1 MEQKVSGSN
10 PSLASR
16 RLGNFFNLVEMVPV
30 LESEKTIGSER
41 RGMGSAFCML
51 CPNYTGPL
59 TFTARKVTR
68 LKETSTFITSF
79 FFCGWGG
86 GGGWPFL
93 RGNNICGFLFVSF
106 DKVHVTFHKG
116 VVLEKRICSY
126 IGKFSF
132 RKRGKKENTRVAS
145 PECVPVH
152 FNISSI

>member
-86 GGGWPFL
+86 GGVAIFKGQQHLWISFCFL
-93 RGNNICGFLFVSF
+93 RQSSC
-106 DKVHVTFHKG
+106 
-116 VVLEKRICSY
+116 
-126 IGKFSF
+126 
-132 RKRGKKENTRVAS
+132 
-145 PECVPVH
+145 
-152 FNISSI
+152 NIS